1 MTQLYF
7 ENVNG
12 LKEGIEIVKDDLH
25 FEIAKTAKDADFIIS
40 IVENNE
46 NALEVR
52 LNGKMATIV
61 FGDGKVKFFRGL
73 MILCEAINDN
83 KISFSSSEIPS
94 FKSNGIFLD
103 VARNAALNIKS
114 LKYFI
119 RQSAIMGLNTLTLY
133 LEDMYEIE
141 NHPYFGY
148 MRGRYTK
155 DEIKELCA
163 YGEKLGVELIP
174 EIQVISH
181 LGKFLGYDSA
191 APFRCSPGTLLVG
204 EQATYDLIEDMIKA
218 IKDSFS
224 TDKVFVG
231 GDEAFDANKGVFL
244 ERNGERPLEDVYFEH
259 MNKVYE
265 IVTKYGLKPYMEN
278 DMFFF
283 FRHRGPKPTCG
294 NYYTDE
300 LFFEDEYKEKVPEGM
315 GKIFWHYQ
323 EEDEDKM
330 VRMMELSK
338 KLGGDTLWAGSARMW
353 QSLCMQYTPSIT
365 NAIVGTN
372 ACKRSGIDRV
382 MLCTFEDSG
391 IVPHFFALPLM
402 LIYAQL
408 DYGDKYDEKDISN
421 KVKFLYNVDFS
432 DFQAMEKADYVHQ
445 NGPYEIATK
454 FLLYNDPLIG
464 LIDKEIEGLDLRE
477 YYHNILGGYKNKCNA
492 TAPIK
497 LCFSHFRAMLEVL
510 EMKADFGVRL
520 KSAYDENNKETLYH
534 LANEA
539 LVIKERYEKLM
550 SVEREL
556 FTKYYRGCGFEKFE
570 MKNATMAARYET
582 ARYRI
587 LAYLN
592 GEIDFLDEMV
602 QDKLRYDHNRFECP
616 NDINIFF
623 GTNFEKILSEA

>member
-1 MTQLYF
+1 MIRLYF
-7 ENVNG
+7 ENANN
-12 LKEGIEIVKDDLH
+12 LIEGIELVKEDLH
-25 FEIAKTAKDADFIIS
+25 FEIAESAKDADFIVS
-40 IVENNE
+40 VVENDT

-52 LNGKMATIV
+52 LNGRMATV
-61 FGDGKVKFFRGL
+61 TYGNGKVKLFRGL
-73 MILCEAINDN
+73 MLLCEAINDN
-83 KISFSSSEIPS
+83 KSDFSITEIPS

-103 VARNAALNIKS
+103 IARNAALNITG

-141 NHPYFGY
+141 NYPYFGY

-155 DEIKELCA
+155 REIRELCA
-163 YGEKLGVELIP
+163 YSEKFGVELIP

-181 LGKFLGYDSA
+181 LGKFLGYDST

-204 EQATYDLIEDMIKA
+204 EQATYDLIEAMIKA

-231 GDEAFDANKGVFL
+231 GDEAFDANEGVF
-244 ERNGERPLEDVYFEH
+244 RAINGDKSLEDVYFEH
-259 MNKVYE
+259 MNKVYD

-283 FRHRGPKPTCG
+283 FRNKGPKPLSG
-294 NYYTDE
+294 NYYADN
-300 LFFEDEYKEKVPEGM
+300 LIFEDEYKEKVPEGM

-323 EEDEDKM
+323 EENEEKM

-365 NAIVGTN
+365 NAIVGTS

-391 IVPHFFALPLM
+391 LVPHFFALPLM

-421 KVKFLYNVDFS
+421 KVSFLYNVDYN
-432 DFQAMEKADYVHQ
+432 DFLVMEKADYVHQ
-445 NGPYEIATK
+445 NGPFEIATK

-464 LIDKEIEGLDLRE
+464 LIDKEIEGLDLRT
-477 YYHNILGGYKNKCNA
+477 YYNNIISEFKNHCNA
-492 TAPIK
+492 VDPIR
-497 LCFSHFRAMLEVL
+497 LSFSHFKSMLEVL
-510 EMKADFGVRL
+510 ELKADFGVRL
-520 KSAYDENNKETLYH
+520 RAAYDENNREKLYH

-539 LVIKERYEKLM
+539 LTIKERYNKLM
-550 SVEREL
+550 AIEREI

-582 ARYRI
+582 TRYRI

-592 GEIDFLDEMV
+592 GEIEFLDELV
-602 QDKLRYDHNRFECP
+602 QDKLRYDHKRFECP
-616 NDINIFF
+616 NDVNIFF